1 MKDKKNKSLFFIIGI
16 IIILAAVL
24 LVLFAILLF
33 GGGKKKKGG
42 SGNAGPFVVKES
54 SEKEGSEAGCILED
68 EIEKDT
74 GRTKGIVIVVN
85 GYKMIIPSDLECKYV
100 EGIGPVVYKDDIF
113 QMKIMVKEGSYDETV
128 RNPDNLTDKV
138 IETGGK
144 ILQDVQE
151 TELDGKKFVYYKAE
165 LIGDKTFV
173 IYTGDNDKH
182 FGGQIVV
189 ESEILSDEDLIK
201 IFAGIVFTA
210 QKTDEPDSTFADIL
224 NQILLQDLGE
234 EKTESNLSFEGET
247 VNFKVPQGFYS
258 QGYYDSSSYKAEMF
272 WTTDLINV
280 QCSLWSKN
288 AECFYLGAEDYL
300 KSTLDFEMEN
310 VKKDTKIETM
320 QIEGNTCYYI
330 DMHYKFHRS
339 DFQKIYAA
347 CDYGKNGFF
356 VVGAE
361 AINVKKNI
369 SMEMLKEF
377 FCFQKSSCN

>member
-16 IIILAAVL
+16 IIILTAIL
-24 LVLFAILLF
+24 LVLFAVLLF

-54 SEKEGSEAGCILED
+54 SEKEASVLGD

-74 GRTKGIVIVVN
+74 GGTNGIVVVVN
-85 GYKMIIPSDLECKYV
+85 GYKMIIPSDLECTYV
-100 EGIGPVVYKDDIF
+100 EGIGPLFYKDDIF

-128 RNPDNLTDKV
+128 RNPDSLTDKI
-138 IETGGK
+138 IEAGGK

-151 TELDGKKFVYYKAE
+151 TELDGKRFVYYKAE
-165 LIGDKTFV
+165 LMGDKTFV

-210 QKTDEPDSTFADIL
+210 QKTDEPDSTFEDIL
-224 NQILLQDLGE
+224 SQMRLRDLGE
-234 EKTESNLSFEGET
+234 EKTESSLSFEGET
-247 VNFKVPQGFYS
+247 VNFKVPRGFYS
-258 QGYYDSSSYKAEMF
+258 QGYYDNSSYKAEMF
-272 WTTDLINV
+272 LTTDFIDV

-288 AECFYLGAEDYL
+288 AESDYSGAEDYL
-300 KSTLDFEMEN
+300 KRTLDFQLEN

-320 QIEGNTCYYI
+320 QIVGNTCYYI
-330 DMHYKFHRS
+330 DMHYEFNGS

-347 CDYGKNGFF
+347 CDYGKTGFF
-356 VVGAE
+356 VVEAD
-361 AINVKKNI
+361 AINIEKNI

-377 FCFQKSSCN
+377 FYFQKSSCN

>member
-16 IIILAAVL
+16 IIILTAIL

-54 SEKEGSEAGCILED
+54 SEKETSVLGD

-74 GRTKGIVIVVN
+74 GGTNGIVIVVN

-100 EGIGPVVYKDDIF
+100 EGIGSLVYKDDIF

-128 RNPDNLTDKV
+128 RNPDSLTDKV
-138 IETGGK
+138 IEAGGK

-151 TELDGKKFVYYKAE
+151 TELDGKRFVYYKAE
-165 LIGDKTFV
+165 LMGDKTFV

-189 ESEILSDEDLIK
+189 ESETLSDEDLIK

-210 QKTDEPDSTFADIL
+210 QKTDEPDSTFEDIL
-224 NQILLQDLGE
+224 SQIRLRDLGE
-234 EKTESNLSFEGET
+234 EKTESSLSFEGET
-247 VNFKVPQGFYS
+247 VNFKVPRGFYS

-272 WTTDLINV
+272 LTTDLIDV

-288 AECFYLGAEDYL
+288 AESDYSGAEDYL
-300 KSTLDFEMEN
+300 RRTLDFQLEN

-320 QIEGNTCYYI
+320 KIEGNTCYYI
-330 DMHYKFHRS
+330 DMHYEFHRT

-356 VVGAE
+356 VVE
-361 AINVKKNI
+361 ADAIDIEKNI

>member
-16 IIILAAVL
+16 IIILTAIL
-24 LVLFAILLF
+24 LVLFVILLF

-54 SEKEGSEAGCILED
+54 SEKEASVLGD

-74 GRTKGIVIVVN
+74 GGTNGIVVVVN
-85 GYKMIIPSDLECKYV
+85 GYKMIIPSDLECTYV
-100 EGIGPVVYKDDIF
+100 EGIGPLFYKDDIF

-128 RNPDNLTDKV
+128 RNPDSLTDKI
-138 IETGGK
+138 IEAGGK

-151 TELDGKKFVYYKAE
+151 TELDGKRFVYYKAE
-165 LIGDKTFV
+165 LMGDKTFV

-182 FGGQIVV
+182 FGGQILV

-210 QKTDEPDSTFADIL
+210 QKTDEPDSTFGDIL
-224 NQILLQDLGE
+224 SQIRLQDLGE
-234 EKTESNLSFEGET
+234 EKTESSLSFDGET
-247 VNFKVPQGFYS
+247 VNFKVPQGLYS
-258 QGYYDSSSYKAEMF
+258 QGYYDSSSYKTEMF
-272 WTTDLINV
+272 RTTDSIDV
-280 QCSLWSKN
+280 QCYLWSKN
-288 AECFYLGAEDYL
+288 AECLYSGAEDYL
-300 KSTLDFEMEN
+300 KRTLDFQLEN

-330 DMHYKFHRS
+330 DMHYEFHGS

-347 CDYGKNGFF
+347 CDYGKTGFF
-356 VVGAE
+356 VVEAD
-361 AINVKKNI
+361 AINKEKNI

-377 FCFQKSSCN
+377 FYFEKSSCN